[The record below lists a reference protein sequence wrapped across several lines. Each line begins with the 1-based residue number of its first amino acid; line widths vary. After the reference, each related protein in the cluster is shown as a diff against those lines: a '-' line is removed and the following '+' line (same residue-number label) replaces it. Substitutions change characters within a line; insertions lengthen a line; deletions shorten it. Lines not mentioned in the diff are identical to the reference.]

1 MTSESPAS
9 LPVARP
15 LLAGKVV
22 LVTGSGSGIGRSAAR
37 LFAAEGAATCLLDID
52 DAANAGTLASIEAEG
67 GLAHAWH
74 CDVADE
80 TSIAETIA
88 SIVQTFG
95 RLDGAFNNAGIE
107 MANRLVPDL
116 DMTEWSRMVAINLTG
131 VFLCMKHETRAM
143 AEHGG
148 AIVNM
153 SSGDGIIGATYA
165 ADYVAAK
172 HGVVGLTR
180 AAACE
185 ARYTRVRVNALLPGL
200 ILTPMV
206 EERLFANPAFEA
218 QIPPM
223 AERHS
228 IGRFGK
234 PEDVA
239 EAACWLLSDR
249 SAFVNGALLTV
260 DGGYTAR

>member
-1 MTSESPAS
+1 M
-9 LPVARP
+9 
-15 LLAGKVV
+15 LLDGKVV
-22 LVTGSGSGIGRSAAR
+22 IVTGAGSGIGRASAQVFAHAGAR
-37 LFAAEGAATCLLDID
+37 VCLFDID
-52 DAANAGTLASIEAEG
+52 TQANEATAALLATDGYEARC
-67 GLAHAWH
+67 WPV
-74 CDVADE
+74 DVASEEAIVDAVTGVVE
-80 TSIAETIA
+80 TH
-88 SIVQTFG
+88 G

-107 MANRLVPDL
+107 MANKAVTDL
-116 DMTEWSRMVAINLTG
+116 THEDWLRMMAINLNG
-131 VFLCMKHETRAM
+131 VFLCLKHQTRAM
-143 AEHGG
+143 AGTGG

-153 SSGDGIIGATYA
+153 SSGDGIIGAPFA
-165 ADYVAAK
+165 SDYVAAK

-185 ARYTRVRVNALLPGL
+185 ARYTGVRVNAVLPGL

-218 QIPPM
+218 QIAPM
-223 AERHS
+223 VERHS

-234 PEDVA
+234 PAEVG

-249 SAFVNGALLTV
+249 ASFVNGALLSV

>member
-1 MTSESPAS
+1 MTG
-9 LPVARP
+9 

-22 LVTGSGSGIGRSAAR
+22 LVTGAGSGIGRAAAQ
-37 LFAAEGAATCLLDID
+37 LFGGEGARVCLLDR
-52 DAANAGTLASIEAEG
+52 DADANATTLESIAGEAR
-67 GLAHAWH
+67 AWT

-80 TSIAETIA
+80 A
-88 SIVQTFG
+88 SVAATVDAIVAAFG

-107 MANRLVPDL
+107 MANKLVPDL
-116 DMTEWSRMVAINLTG
+116 DMADWSRMMAVNLTG
-131 VFLCMKHETRAM
+131 VFLCMKHETRVM
-143 AEHGG
+143 KGGGG

-153 SSGDGIIGATYA
+153 SSGDGIIGAPYA

-185 ARYTRVRVNALLPGL
+185 ARHTGVRVNALLPGL

-218 QIPPM
+218 QVAPM
-223 AERHS
+223 VERHS
-228 IGRFGK
+228 IGRFGQ
-234 PEDVA
+234 PGEVA

-249 SAFVNGALLTV
+249 ASFVNGAMLTV

>member
-1 MTSESPAS
+1 MTTDS
-9 LPVARP
+9 VARSG
-15 LLAGKVV
+15 LLDAKVV
-22 LVTGSGSGIGRSAAR
+22 IVTGAGSGIGRASSL
-37 LFAAEGAATCLLDID
+37 LFAREGARVCLFDIDTDANEQTRAMIGAEGLAAECFTV
-52 DAANAGTLASIEAEG
+52 
-67 GLAHAWH
+67 
-74 CDVADE
+74 DVADE
-80 TSIAETIA
+80 QAVEQAIADTIA
-88 SIVQTFG
+88 RCG

-107 MANRLVPDL
+107 MANKLVTDL
-116 DMTEWSRMVAINLTG
+116 SAREWQRVIGVNLTG
-131 VFLCMKHETRAM
+131 VFNCMKHQARAM
-143 AEHGG
+143 ARHGG

-153 SSGDGIIGATYA
+153 SSGDGVIGQPYA
-165 ADYVAAK
+165 ADYVASK

-185 ARYTRVRVNALLPGL
+185 ARYTGVRVNAVLPGL

-206 EERLFANPAFEA
+206 EDRLFANPAFEA
-218 QIPPM
+218 QVAPM

-249 SAFVNGALLTV
+249 AGFINGAMVTV

>member
-1 MTSESPAS
+1 MPTP
-9 LPVARP
+9 RP

-22 LVTGSGSGIGRSAAR
+22 LITGSGSGIGRAAAR
-37 LFAAEGAATCLLDID
+37 LFAAEGATACLLDID
-52 DAANAGTLASIEAEG
+52 QAANAETLSAIETEG
-67 GLAHAWH
+67 GTARAWR
-74 CDVADE
+74 CDVANE
-80 TSIAETIA
+80 A
-88 SIVQTFG
+88 SVSEAITGIIHAFG

-116 DMTEWSRMVAINLTG
+116 DIAEWSRMMAINLTG
-131 VFLCMKHETRAM
+131 VFLCMKHEAKAM
-143 AEHGG
+143 AEAGG

-153 SSGDGIIGATYA
+153 SSGDGIIGAPYA

-185 ARYTRVRVNALLPGL
+185 ARYTKVRVNTLLPGL

-218 QIPPM
+218 QVAPM
-223 AERHS
+223 VERHS
-228 IGRFGK
+228 IGRFGQ

>member
-1 MTSESPAS
+1 MYTAK
-9 LPVARP
+9 P

-22 LVTGSGSGIGRSAAR
+22 LVTGAGSGIGRAAAR
-37 LFAAEGAATCLLDID
+37 LFAAEGASTCLLDID
-52 DAANAGTLASIEAEG
+52 EAANAETLAAIEAAG
-67 GLAHAWH
+67 GEARAWR

-80 TSIAETIA
+80 ASVAEAI
-88 SIVQTFG
+88 SGIVLRFG

-116 DMTEWSRMVAINLTG
+116 DMAEWSRMLAINLTG
-131 VFLCMKHETRAM
+131 VFLCMKHAMKAM

-148 AIVNM
+148 ALVNM
-153 SSGDGIIGATYA
+153 SSGDGIIGAPYA

-185 ARYTRVRVNALLPGL
+185 ARYTQVRVNTLLPGL

-206 EERLFANPAFEA
+206 EERLFGNPAFEA
-218 QIPPM
+218 QVAPM
-223 AERHS
+223 VERHS
-228 IGRFGK
+228 IGRFGQ

>member
-1 MTSESPAS
+1 MYTAK
-9 LPVARP
+9 P

-22 LVTGSGSGIGRSAAR
+22 LVTGAGSGIGRAAAR
-37 LFAAEGAATCLLDID
+37 LFAAEGARTCLLDID
-52 DAANAGTLASIEAEG
+52 EAANATTLAAIEAAG
-67 GLAHAWH
+67 GEARAWR

-80 TSIAETIA
+80 ASVAEAIA
-88 SIVQTFG
+88 SIVLHFG

-116 DMTEWSRMVAINLTG
+116 DMAEWSRMLAINLTG
-131 VFLCMKHETRAM
+131 VFLCMKHATKAM
-143 AEHGG
+143 TEHGG

-153 SSGDGIIGATYA
+153 SSGDGIIGAPYA

-185 ARYTRVRVNALLPGL
+185 ARYTKVRVNTLLPGL

-206 EERLFANPAFEA
+206 EERLFGNPAFEA
-218 QIPPM
+218 QVAPM
-223 AERHS
+223 VERHS
-228 IGRFGK
+228 IGRFGQ

>member
-1 MTSESPAS
+1 MSGQEG
-9 LPVARP
+9 
-15 LLAGKVV
+15 LLAGKIVI
-22 LVTGSGSGIGRSAAR
+22 VTGAGSGIGRAAAL
-37 LFAAEGAATCLLDID
+37 LFGNEGATVCILDRDQGAAET
-52 DAANAGTLASIEAEG
+52 TLSLMEAQDKT
-67 GLAHAWH
+67 AHTFAV
-74 CDVADE
+74 DVADE
-80 TSIAETIA
+80 QAVAGATEA
-88 SIVQTFG
+88 IVQQFG

-116 DMTEWSRMVAINLTG
+116 ELSEWSRMMDVNLTG
-131 VFLCMKHETRAM
+131 VFLCMKYQMRAM

-153 SSGDGIIGATYA
+153 SSGDGIIGAPYA
-165 ADYVAAK
+165 SDYVAAK

-185 ARYTRVRVNALLPGL
+185 ARYTKVRVNTVLPGL

-206 EERLFANPAFEA
+206 EERLFGNPAFEA
-218 QIPPM
+218 QVAPM
-223 AERHS
+223 VERHS
-228 IGRFGK
+228 IGRFGQ
-234 PEDVA
+234 PGEVA

-249 SAFVNGALLTV
+249 ASFVNGAILTV

>member
-1 MTSESPAS
+1 MTG
-9 LPVARP
+9 
-15 LLAGKVV
+15 LLDGKVV
-22 LVTGSGSGIGRSAAR
+22 LVTGAGSGIGRASAI
-37 LFAAEGAATCLLDID
+37 LFAEEGARVCLLDRDADANEATRAAIGG
-52 DAANAGTLASIEAEG
+52 DAARCWT
-67 GLAHAWH
+67 

-80 TSIAETIA
+80 PSVAGTVDAILAA
-88 SIVQTFG
+88 FG

-107 MANRLVPDL
+107 MANKLVADL
-116 DMTEWSRMVAINLTG
+116 DMAEWQRMVAVNLTG

-143 AEHGG
+143 KATGG

-153 SSGDGIIGATYA
+153 SSGDGIIGAPHA

-185 ARYTRVRVNALLPGL
+185 ARYTSVRVNTVLPGL

-218 QIPPM
+218 QVAPM
-223 AERHS
+223 VERHS
-228 IGRFGK
+228 VGRFGQ
-234 PEDVA
+234 PREVG

-249 SAFVNGALLTV
+249 ASFVNGALLTV

>member
-1 MTSESPAS
+1 MQPA
-9 LPVARP
+9 AP
-15 LLAGKVV
+15 LLARKIV
-22 LVTGSGSGIGRSAAR
+22 LVTGSGSGIGRAAAI
-37 LFAAEGAATCLLDID
+37 LFAAEGAIICLLDID
-52 DAANAGTLASIEAEG
+52 EAGNAGTLASIEAQG
-67 GLAHAWH
+67 GTARAWR

-80 TSIAETIA
+80 TSVETAIAD
-88 SIVQTFG
+88 IVLTFG

-107 MANRLVPDL
+107 MANRLLPDL
-116 DMTEWSRMVAINLTG
+116 DMAEWSRMVAINLTG
-131 VFLCMKHETRAM
+131 VFLCMKHATKAM
-143 AEHGG
+143 AGHGG

-153 SSGDGIIGATYA
+153 SSGDGIIGAPYA

-185 ARYTRVRVNALLPGL
+185 ARHTRVRVNALLPGL

-218 QIPPM
+218 QVAPM
-223 AERHS
+223 VERHS

-249 SAFVNGALLTV
+249 SDFVNGALLTV